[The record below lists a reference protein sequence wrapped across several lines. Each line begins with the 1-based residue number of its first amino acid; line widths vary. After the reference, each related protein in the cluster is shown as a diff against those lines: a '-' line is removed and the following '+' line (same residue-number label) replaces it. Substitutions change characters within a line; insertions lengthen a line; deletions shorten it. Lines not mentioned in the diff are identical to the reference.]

1 MFVIIGFIIV
11 LGATFGAFSMAGG
24 HIGLLMHP
32 AEFVA
37 IGGITLGV
45 AIVCAPKDVLVHTIH
60 AIIGAIKGAGP
71 SKEDYLDLMKIM
83 YELFMLG
90 RRNGLLALD
99 EHVSVPESSSIFQN
113 YQKFVGDKDKLTF
126 LCSALRPIIDGKIK
140 PDQLEP
146 LLKAEID
153 AKKAAAHG
161 PINVLHLL
169 GDSLPGIGIV
179 AAVMGI
185 ILTMSHLQEGPEVIG
200 GHIAAAL
207 SGTFFGIFSA
217 YGFINPLCNT
227 IEFGNEAEEAYYI
240 CMSRSIGAFARGLAP
255 IMAVELARRS
265 LESSLVPSADDLENI
280 LKSST
285 GGSGG

>member
-1 MFVIIGFIIV
+1 MFIIIGYIIV
-11 LGATFGAFSMAGG
+11 IGATLSAFTMAGG
-24 HIGLLMHP
+24 SVMLLFHP
-32 AEFVA
+32 TEIIAL
-37 IGGITLGV
+37 GGITAGV
-45 AIVCAPKDVLVHTIH
+45 VLVCAPKDVLMHTLA
-60 AIIGAIKGAGP
+60 AIMGVLKGNSP
-71 SKEDYLDLMKIM
+71 TKDDYLDLMKIL

-99 EHVSVPESSSIFQN
+99 EHVSAPESSTIFSK
-113 YQKFVGDKDKLTF
+113 YPKFAGDEEKVTF

-153 AKKAAAHG
+153 AKKHAAHG
-161 PINVLHLL
+161 PINVLHLV

-185 ILTMSHLQEGPEVIG
+185 MLTMSVIDQGPIIIG
-200 GHIAAAL
+200 QKVSAAL
-207 SGTFFGIFSA
+207 SGTFYGIFAA
-217 YGFINPLCNT
+217 YGFVNPLCNL
-227 IEFGNEAEEAYYI
+227 IEFGNEADEAYYI

-265 LESSLVPSADDLENI
+265 LESSLVPGADDLENI

-285 GGSGG
+285 SG

>member
-1 MFVIIGFIIV
+1 MFVIIGAVIV
-11 LGATFGAFSMAGG
+11 LAATFGAFIMSGG
-24 HIGLLMHP
+24 NMGLLMHP
-32 AEFVA
+32 PEFVA
-37 IGGITLGV
+37 IFGITAGV
-45 AIVCAPKDVLVHTIH
+45 AIICAPKDVLIHTIH
-60 AIIGAIKGAGP
+60 ATIGALKGSGP
-71 SKEDYLDLMKIM
+71 NKDDYLDLMKVM

-99 EHVSVPESSSIFQN
+99 EHVSSPESSSIFSN
-113 YQKFVGDKDKLTF
+113 YPNFLADKDKVSF

-153 AKKAAAHG
+153 AKKHAAHG

-179 AAVMGI
+179 AAVLGI
-185 ILTMSHLQEGPEVIG
+185 ILTMSVLDQGVMVIG
-200 GHIAAAL
+200 GRISAAL
-207 SGTFFGIFSA
+207 TGTFLGIFVA
-217 YGFINPLCNT
+217 YGFINPLCNL
-227 IEFGNEAEEAYYI
+227 IEFGNEAEETYYI

-265 LESSLVPSADDLENI
+265 LEAGMVPSADDLENI

-285 GGSGG
+285 GG

>member
-1 MFVIIGFIIV
+1 MFVIIGAVIV
-11 LGATFGAFSMAGG
+11 LGATFGAFIMSGG
-24 HIGLLMHP
+24 SFGLLMHP
-32 AEFVA
+32 PEFIA
-37 IGGITLGV
+37 IFGITAGV
-45 AIVCAPKDVLVHTIH
+45 AVICAPKDVLIHTIH
-60 AIIGAIKGAGP
+60 AIIGALKGSGP
-71 SKEDYLDLMKIM
+71 NKDDYLDLMKVM

-99 EHVSVPESSSIFQN
+99 EHVSAPASSSIFQN
-113 YQKFVGDKDKLTF
+113 YPKFVGDKEKLTF

-153 AKKAAAHG
+153 AKKHAAHG

-179 AAVMGI
+179 AAVLGI
-185 ILTMSHLQEGPEVIG
+185 ILTMSVLDQGVMVIG
-200 GHIAAAL
+200 GRISAAL
-207 SGTFFGIFSA
+207 TGTFLGIFVA
-217 YGFINPLCNT
+217 YGFINPLCNL
-227 IEFGNEAEEAYYI
+227 IEFGNEAEETYYI

-265 LESSLVPSADDLENI
+265 LESSMVPSADDLENI

-285 GGSGG
+285 GG

>member
-1 MFVIIGFIIV
+1 MFIIIGSLIV
-11 LGATFGAFSMAGG
+11 LGSAIAAFLMAGG
-24 HIGLLMHP
+24 SLILLWHP
-32 AEFVA
+32 AEIIA

-45 AIVCAPKDVLVHTIH
+45 AIISAPKDVLIHTIH
-60 AIIGAIKGAGP
+60 ACIGSLKGSGP
-71 SKEDYLDLMKIM
+71 SKDDYLDLMKVM

-99 EHVSVPESSSIFQN
+99 EHVSSPESSSIFSN
-113 YQKFVGDKDKLTF
+113 YPKFVGDKDKVAF

-153 AKKAAAHG
+153 AKKHAAHG

-185 ILTMSHLQEGPEVIG
+185 ILTMSYLNEGPMVIG
-200 GHIAAAL
+200 EKISAAL
-207 SGTFFGIFSA
+207 SGTFLGIFAA
-217 YGFINPLCNT
+217 YGFINPLCNV
-227 IEFGNEAEEAYYI
+227 IEFGNEAEETYYI

-265 LESSLVPSADDLENI
+265 LESSMVPSADDLENI

-285 GGSGG
+285 GG

>member
-1 MFVIIGFIIV
+1 MFVIIGSLIV
-11 LGATFGAFSMAGG
+11 LGATVGAFIWSGG
-24 HIGLLMHP
+24 SLILLWHP
-32 AEFVA
+32 PEILA
-37 IGGITLGV
+37 IGGISLGV
-45 AIVCAPKDVLVHTIH
+45 AVICAPKDVLIHTVH
-60 AIIGAIKGAGP
+60 AILGALKGAGP
-71 SKEDYLDLMKIM
+71 SKDDYLDLMKVM

-99 EHVSVPESSSIFQN
+99 EHVSSPESSSIFQN
-113 YQKFVGDKDKLTF
+113 YPSFLADKDKVTF

-153 AKKAAAHG
+153 AKKHAAHG

-185 ILTMSHLQEGPEVIG
+185 ILTMSVLDQGVMVIG
-200 GHIAAAL
+200 GKISAAL
-207 SGTFFGIFSA
+207 SGTFLGIFVA
-217 YGFINPLCNT
+217 YGFINPLCNV
-227 IEFGNEAEEAYYI
+227 IEFGNEAEETYYI

-265 LESSLVPSADDLENI
+265 LEASMVPSADDLENI

-285 GGSGG
+285 GG

>member
-1 MFVIIGFIIV
+1 MFVIIGFLICAGSAVTALI
-11 LGATFGAFSMAGG
+11 MAGG
-24 HIGLLMHP
+24 SLSLFLHP
-32 AEFVA
+32 AEFVS

-45 AIVCAPKDVLVHTIH
+45 VLVCAPKDVLIHTVK
-60 AIIGAIKGAGP
+60 ACLGCLKGGGP
-71 SKEDYLDLMKIM
+71 GKDDYLDLMKIM

-99 EHVSVPESSSIFQN
+99 EHVSSPESSSIFQN
-113 YQKFVGDKDKLTF
+113 YPGFLGDEEKITF

-153 AKKAAAHG
+153 AKKHAAHG
-161 PINVLHLL
+161 PINVMHLV

-185 ILTMSHLQEGPEVIG
+185 MLTMTALDQPVDVIG
-200 GHIAAAL
+200 GMIGAAL
-207 SGTFFGIFSA
+207 SGTFFGIFGA
-217 YGFINPLCNT
+217 YGFVNPLCNL
-227 IEFGNEAEEAYYI
+227 IEFNNEAEEAYFI
-240 CMSRSIGAFARGLAP
+240 CMSRAIGAFARGLAP

-265 LESSLVPSADDLENI
+265 LESGLVPGADDLENI
-280 LKSST
+280 LKSAT
-285 GGSGG
+285 SG

>member
-1 MFVIIGFIIV
+1 MFVIIGYLVV
-11 LGATFGAFSMAGG
+11 LGATVVAFTMAGG
-24 HIGLLMHP
+24 SLILLYHP
-32 AEFVA
+32 AEVVA

-45 AIVCAPKDVLVHTIH
+45 ALVSAPKDVLMKTFQAVM
-60 AIIGAIKGAGP
+60 GAFKGSGP
-71 SKEDYLDLMKIM
+71 SKDDYLDLMKIL

-99 EHVSVPESSSIFQN
+99 EHVSAPESSSIFQN
-113 YQKFVGDKDKLTF
+113 YPKFLGDEEKVTF

-153 AKKAAAHG
+153 AKKHSAHG

-185 ILTMSHLQEGPEVIG
+185 ILTMSYIDQGPAVIG
-200 GHIAAAL
+200 QKVAAAL
-207 SGTFFGIFSA
+207 SGTFFGIFAA
-217 YGFINPLCNT
+217 YGFINPLTNL

-240 CMSRSIGAFARGLAP
+240 CMSRAIGAFARGLAP

-265 LESSLVPSADDLENI
+265 LESSLVPGADDLENI

-285 GGSGG
+285 SGG

>member
-1 MFVIIGFIIV
+1 MFIIIGTVIV
-11 LGATFGAFSMAGG
+11 LASTVTAFLMAGG
-24 HIGLLMHP
+24 NLILLWHP
-32 AEFVA
+32 AEIIA

-45 AIVCAPKDVLVHTIH
+45 AIISAPKDVLVHTIH
-60 AIIGAIKGAGP
+60 ACIGALKGSGP
-71 SKEDYLDLMKIM
+71 GKDDYLDLMKVM

-99 EHVSVPESSSIFQN
+99 EHVSSPESSTIFQN
-113 YQKFVGDKDKLTF
+113 YPKFLADKDKVDF

-153 AKKAAAHG
+153 AKKHAAHG

-185 ILTMSHLQEGPEVIG
+185 ILTMSYLNEPVMIIG
-200 GHIAAAL
+200 EKISAAL
-207 SGTFFGIFSA
+207 SGTFLGIFAA
-217 YGFINPLCNT
+217 YGFINPLCNV
-227 IEFGNEAEEAYYI
+227 IEFGNEAEETYYI

-265 LESSLVPSADDLENI
+265 LEASMVPSADDLENI

-285 GGSGG
+285 SG

>member
-1 MFVIIGFIIV
+1 MFIIIGAIIV
-11 LGATFGAFSMAGG
+11 FVSAIGAFLMSGG
-24 HIGLLMHP
+24 TLSLLNHP
-32 AEFVA
+32 PEFIA
-37 IGGITLGV
+37 IGGITIGV
-45 AIVCAPKDVLVHTIH
+45 AVICAPKEVLINTIH
-60 AIIGAIKGAGP
+60 ACIGALKGNGP
-71 SKEDYLDLMKIM
+71 TKDDYLDLMKIL

-99 EHVSVPESSSIFQN
+99 EHVSSPESSSILQN
-113 YQKFVGDKDKLTF
+113 YPKFIADKDKLSF

-153 AKKAAAHG
+153 AKKHAAHG

-179 AAVMGI
+179 AAVLGI
-185 ILTMSHLQEGPEVIG
+185 ILTMSVLDQGVMVIG
-200 GHIAAAL
+200 GRISAAL
-207 SGTFFGIFSA
+207 TGTFLGIFAA
-217 YGFINPLCNT
+217 YGFINPVCNL
-227 IEFGNEAEEAYYI
+227 IEFSNEAEETYYI

-265 LESSLVPSADDLENI
+265 LEASMVPSADDLENI
-280 LKSST
+280 LKSAAS
-285 GGSGG
+285 

>member
-1 MFVIIGFIIV
+1 MFVIIGYIIV
-11 LGATFGAFSMAGG
+11 LGSTLGAFIMAGG
-24 HIGLLMHP
+24 NIMLLYHP

-45 AIVCAPKDVLVHTIH
+45 AVVCAPKDVLIHTIH
-60 AIIGAIKGAGP
+60 AVIGVLKGAGP
-71 SKEDYLDLMKIM
+71 SKDDYLDLMKVM

-99 EHVSVPESSSIFQN
+99 EHVSAPESSTIFQH
-113 YQKFVGDKDKLTF
+113 YPRFLADKEKLTF

-161 PINVLHLL
+161 PINVLHII

-185 ILTMSHLQEGPEVIG
+185 ILTMSVIDQGPMIIG
-200 GHIAAAL
+200 AKVSAAL
-207 SGTFFGIFSA
+207 SGTFLGVFAA
-217 YGFINPLCNT
+217 YGFINPLCNVV
-227 IEFGNEAEEAYYI
+227 EFGNEAEEAYYI

-285 GGSGG
+285 GGN

>member
-1 MFVIIGFIIV
+1 MFVIIGAIIV
-11 LGATFGAFSMAGG
+11 LGATVGAFLWSGG
-24 HIGLLMHP
+24 SLLLLWHP
-32 AEFVA
+32 PEFLA
-37 IGGITLGV
+37 IFGISLGV
-45 AIVCAPKDVLVHTIH
+45 AVICAPKNVLGHTVK
-60 AIIGAIKGAGP
+60 AIIGALKGAGP
-71 SKEDYLDLMKIM
+71 TKEDYLDMMKIM

-99 EHVSVPESSSIFQN
+99 EHVSAPESSSIFQN
-113 YQKFVGDKDKLTF
+113 YPKFLADKDKIDF

-153 AKKAAAHG
+153 AKKHAAHG

-185 ILTMSHLQEGPEVIG
+185 ILTMSVLDQGVMIIG
-200 GHIAAAL
+200 GKISAAL
-207 SGTFFGIFSA
+207 SGTFLGIFAA
-217 YGFINPLCNT
+217 YGFINPLCNV
-227 IEFGNEAEEAYYI
+227 IEFGNEAEETYYI

-265 LESSLVPSADDLENI
+265 LESSMVPSADDLENI
-280 LKSST
+280 LKSAA
-285 GGSGG
+285 SGG

>member
-1 MFVIIGFIIV
+1 MFIIIGSLIV
-11 LGATFGAFSMAGG
+11 VGSAVTAFLMAGG
-24 HIGLLMHP
+24 NLILLWHP
-32 AEFVA
+32 AEIIA
-37 IGGITLGV
+37 IGGITIGV
-45 AIVCAPKDVLVHTIH
+45 AVISAPKDVLIHTIH
-60 AIIGAIKGAGP
+60 ACIGALKGSGP
-71 SKEDYLDLMKIM
+71 GKDDYLDLMKVM

-99 EHVSVPESSSIFQN
+99 EHVSSPESSTIFQN
-113 YQKFVGDKDKLTF
+113 YPNFLADKDKVNF

-153 AKKAAAHG
+153 AKKHAAHG

-185 ILTMSHLQEGPEVIG
+185 ILTMSYLDQSVMVIG
-200 GHIAAAL
+200 GKISAAL
-207 SGTFFGIFSA
+207 SGTFLGIFAA
-217 YGFINPLCNT
+217 YGFINPLCNV
-227 IEFGNEAEEAYYI
+227 IEFGNEAEETYYI

-265 LESSLVPSADDLENI
+265 LEASMVPSADDLENI

-285 GGSGG
+285 SG

>member
-1 MFVIIGFIIV
+1 MFIIIGSLIV
-11 LGATFGAFSMAGG
+11 LGSAIAAFLMAGG
-24 HIGLLMHP
+24 SLILLWHP
-32 AEFVA
+32 AEIIA

-45 AIVCAPKDVLVHTIH
+45 AIISAPKSVLIQTIH
-60 AIIGAIKGAGP
+60 ACIASLKGSGP
-71 SKEDYLDLMKIM
+71 SKDDYLDLMKVM

-99 EHVSVPESSSIFQN
+99 EHVSSPESSSIFSN
-113 YQKFVGDKDKLTF
+113 YPKFLADKDKVSF

-153 AKKAAAHG
+153 AKKSAAHG

-185 ILTMSHLQEGPEVIG
+185 ILTMSYLNEGPMVIG
-200 GHIAAAL
+200 EKISAAL
-207 SGTFFGIFSA
+207 SGTFLGIFAA
-217 YGFINPLCNT
+217 YGFINPLCNV
-227 IEFGNEAEEAYYI
+227 IEFGNEAEETYYI

-265 LESSLVPSADDLENI
+265 LEAGMVPSADDLENI

-285 GGSGG
+285 GG

>member
-1 MFVIIGFIIV
+1 MFVIIGYIIV
-11 LGATFGAFSMAGG
+11 IGSTLGAFIMAGG
-24 HIGLLMHP
+24 QVGLLIHIT
-32 AEFVA
+32 EVIA
-37 IGGITLGV
+37 IGGITAGV
-45 AIVCAPKDVLVHTIH
+45 VLVCAPMSILIHTIH
-60 AIIGAIKGAGP
+60 AVLGVFKGGAPGKD
-71 SKEDYLDLMKIM
+71 DYLDLLKIL

-99 EHVSVPESSSIFQN
+99 EHVSSPESSSIFQN
-113 YQKFVGDKDKLTF
+113 YPKFVGDKNKVTF

-153 AKKAAAHG
+153 AKKQASHG
-161 PINVLHLL
+161 PINVLHLI

-185 ILTMSHLQEGPEVIG
+185 ILTMSVIDQGTMVIG
-200 GHIAAAL
+200 AKVSAAL
-207 SGTFFGIFSA
+207 SGTFYGIFAA
-217 YGFINPLCNT
+217 YGFVNPLCNL
-227 IEFGNEAEEAYYI
+227 IVFNNEAEESYYI

-265 LESSLVPSADDLENI
+265 LEADLVPGADDLENI
-280 LKSST
+280 LKST
-285 GGSGG
+285 GGG

>member
-1 MFVIIGFIIV
+1 MFVIIGYVIV
-11 LGATFGAFSMAGG
+11 IAATLGAFTMAGG
-24 HIGLLMHP
+24 SVGLLIHITEII
-32 AEFVA
+32 AL
-37 IGGITLGV
+37 GGITLGV
-45 AIVCAPKDVLVHTIH
+45 VIVCAPKDVLTHT
-60 AIIGAIKGAGP
+60 IGAIMGALKGNSP
-71 SKEDYLDLMKIM
+71 TKDDYLDLLKIL

-99 EHVSVPESSSIFQN
+99 EHVSAPESSSIFSK
-113 YQKFVGDKDKLTF
+113 YPKFAGDKDRVTF

-153 AKKAAAHG
+153 AKKQASHG
-161 PINVLHLL
+161 PINVLHLV

-185 ILTMSHLQEGPEVIG
+185 ILTMSVIDQGPIIIG
-200 GHIAAAL
+200 QKVSAAL
-207 SGTFFGIFSA
+207 SGTFYGIFAA
-217 YGFINPLCNT
+217 YGFVNPLCNL
-227 IEFGNEAEEAYYI
+227 IEFGNEADEAYYI

-265 LESSLVPSADDLENI
+265 LESSLVPGADDLENI
-280 LKSST
+280 LKSSV
-285 GGSGG
+285 SG

>member
-1 MFVIIGFIIV
+1 MFVIIGYLVV
-11 LGATFGAFSMAGG
+11 LGATLGTFMMAGG
-24 HIGLLMHP
+24 SPKMLFDMK
-32 AEFVA
+32 EVMA
-37 IGGITLGV
+37 ICGITLGV
-45 AIVCAPKDVLVHTIH
+45 FIVCAPKDILIRTIKA
-60 AIIGAIKGAGP
+60 AIGSLKGNGP
-71 SKEDYLDLMKIM
+71 SKDEYLDLMKIL

-99 EHVSVPESSSIFQN
+99 EHVSAPESSSIFQN
-113 YQKFVGDKDKLTF
+113 YPKFLADEEKITF

-153 AKKAAAHG
+153 AKKHAAHG
-161 PINVLHLL
+161 PINILHLL

-185 ILTMSHLQEGPEVIG
+185 ILTMAKIDQGPEVIG
-200 GHIAAAL
+200 ESVAKAL
-207 SGTFFGIFSA
+207 SGTFLGIFIA
-217 YGFINPLCNT
+217 YGFINPLTNL
-227 IEFGNEAEEAYYI
+227 IEFGNESEEAYYI
-240 CMSRSIGAFARGLAP
+240 CMSRAIGAFARGLAP

-265 LESSLVPSADDLENI
+265 LESSLVPGADDLENI

-285 GGSGG
+285 SGG

>member
-1 MFVIIGFIIV
+1 MFIIIGYIIV
-11 LGATFGAFSMAGG
+11 LASALAAFSLSGG
-24 HIGLLMHP
+24 SPALLWHP
-32 AEFVA
+32 NELLA
-37 IGGITLGV
+37 IFGISIGV
-45 AIVCAPKDVLVHTIH
+45 AIVCAPKDTLVQTFKSIL
-60 AIIGAIKGAGP
+60 GALKGGGA
-71 SKEDYLDLMKIM
+71 SKDDYLDLMKIM

-99 EHVSVPESSSIFQN
+99 EHVSAPESSSIFQN
-113 YQKFVGDKDKLTF
+113 YPKFLGDEDKITF

-153 AKKAAAHG
+153 AKKHSAHG

-185 ILTMSHLQEGPEVIG
+185 ILTMKYIQDGPAVIG
-200 GHIAAAL
+200 YKVSAAL
-207 SGTFFGIFSA
+207 SGTFYGIFAA
-217 YGFINPLCNT
+217 YGFINPICNL
-227 IEFGNEAEEAYYI
+227 IEFNNEAEESYYI
-240 CMSRSIGAFARGLAP
+240 CMSRAIGAFARGLAP

-265 LESSLVPSADDLENI
+265 LESGLLPNADDLENI
-280 LKSST
+280 LKSAVSK
-285 GGSGG
+285 